1 MRRVVWITLGLLA
14 IAGHASGEGSEADRL
29 FDEGRALAKDGK
41 FAEAC
46 EKFTRSFEIDHAVGT
61 ELNLG
66 DCHEQLG
73 HLREAW
79 RLFDAA
85 AKEFDRTG
93 NAARAKFARG
103 RADAVAAKLVEIV
116 VRVAQPAQPGLEI
129 TIAGRPEV
137 PAAEIRERVEP
148 GAIEV
153 TASAPGGRPFATTAH
168 VAAGASV
175 SIEIPALGGTEA
187 PPPIVRHD
195 DPRRARVR
203 LAWVLG
209 GAGGATA
216 VTALGFALVGNS
228 HYSTAADGP
237 DCTHV
242 SGGVTC
248 NDVGTRAI
256 HDAQRLADIGTG
268 FALVSAALLASSAI
282 VYLTAPS
289 SDSVVV
295 APTANAQGVGFAVS
309 ARF

>member
-1 MRRVVWITLGLLA
+1 MRSVVCVTLGLLA
-14 IAGHASGEGSEADRL
+14 IAGHARAEGSEADRL

-41 FAEAC
+41 FTEAC
-46 EKFTRSFEIDHAVGT
+46 EKFTRSFELDHAVGT

-73 HLREAW
+73 QLREAW

-85 AKEFDRTG
+85 AQEFERTG
-93 NAARAKFARG
+93 NAARAKFARS

-129 TIAGRPEV
+129 KIAGHAEP
-137 PAAEIRERVEP
+137 PAAEIRDHVEP
-148 GAIEV
+148 GTIEV

-175 SIEIPALGGTEA
+175 TIEVPALGAAQE
-187 PPPIVRHD
+187 PPPIAHHD

-209 GAGGATA
+209 AAGGATA
-216 VTALGFALVGNS
+216 ATALGFALVGSS

-237 DCTHV
+237 DCMHV
-242 SGGVTC
+242 SGGVMC
-248 NDVGTRAI
+248 NTNGTRAI

-268 FALVSAALLASSAI
+268 FALVSGALLATSAI